1 MLQLLKGKVGDAD
14 SLLLEAVGPADI
26 VAGVAK
32 QLQIEIVE
40 ELIDMKGE
48 SLASPGDY
56 LIPLKLLLL
65 DGSRAALQVKIVA
78 KSS

>member
-1 MLQLLKGKVGDAD
+1 MLKGKVRDAD
-14 SLLLEAVGPADI
+14 GLLLEAVGPPDI

-40 ELIDMKGE
+40 ELLDMKGE
-48 SLASPGDY
+48 SLVSPGDY
-56 LIPLKLLLL
+56 LIPLKLLLF
-65 DGSRAALQVKIVA
+65 DGSRAALQVKVVA